1 MMKKVIVIIGFF
13 ITSHLSAYSQQSED
27 RKLSSFDKVSVLSE
41 VNVYMTKGVAES
53 VKINASGIGLNDVQ
67 TIVNGKTLQIELSRS
82 FQKGTK
88 VEIYLTYKEVR
99 EINVAS
105 AGKVSVQDT
114 LVGDKVVLNVITSG
128 ELDSELKLKTI
139 DVKVG
144 QSGIIRLKGK
154 VGSMDAKVTTGG
166 ILSAF
171 DLLSDSTY
179 VKVSSTGIAK
189 VFVNSLLDADLKTGG
204 NLSYTGKPKQKVIKT
219 GIGTTITSVDE

>member
-13 ITSHLSAYSQQSED
+13 VTSHLSVYSQQSED

-41 VNVYMTKGVAES
+41 VNVYMTKGVSES

-82 FQKGTK
+82 FQKGAK

-128 ELDSELKLKTI
+128 ELDSELKLRTI

-179 VKVSSTGIAK
+179 VKVSSTGTAK